1 MDYKHQLEIVKELD
15 VQGKL
20 RTDCPFCMN
29 RKTFEVTNQDGV
41 LLWNCFHASCD
52 AKGGSGDKYSKEDI
66 ESFISQEKQ
75 LHNHKFIM
83 PKTFVN
89 FAIHPKARAYANTYG
104 IENTNARIMY
114 DVEQERVVFLI
125 ENNGEVVSAIGKAYG
140 HFQPKWFKYSK
151 SDVPF
156 ITGNNTEIAI
166 IVEDCVSACVAEVKC
181 GFTGIALMGTSLQ
194 ESFIEHITNSAS
206 NVVICLDRDATDK
219 CFNIKKKLESK
230 VNCFIWMLD
239 EDLKYFEDSKI
250 KKWKEK
256 ICKMIS

>member
-1 MDYKHQLEIVKELD
+1 MDYRYQLEIVKELD

-66 ESFISQEKQ
+66 ENFISQEKQ

-89 FAIHPKARAYANTYG
+89 FAVHPKARAYLNTYG
-104 IENTNARIMY
+104 IENTSARVMY
-114 DVEQERVVFLI
+114 DVKQERVVFLI
-125 ENNGEVVSAIGKAYG
+125 ENNGEVVSATGRAYG

-156 ITGNNTEIAI
+156 TTGNNREIAI
-166 IVEDCVSACVAEVKC
+166 ITEDCVSACCVEVKC

-194 ESFIEHITNSAS
+194 ESFIEHVSNSAS

-239 EDLKYFEDSKI
+239 EDLKYFEDSKM
-250 KKWKEK
+250 KEWKGK